1 MSENTNLS
9 KGTGRKGEIVW
20 LDPASLKPYPNN
32 PRNNKKAIDAV
43 AESIKRFGFNVP
55 ITVDEDMVVATGHT
69 RLEAAKRLGL
79 TKVPVIV
86 LRDLSE
92 EEIKAWRLADNKTA
106 ELATWDEKKLKLEIE
121 GLTGIDLSL
130 FGFKADGSISDVK
143 EDGYAKAP
151 PKKPKSKYGQIYRL
165 GNHRLMCGDST
176 KHEDMKALMAGE
188 EADCVMTDPPYN
200 VCYEGE
206 AGTIMNDA
214 MSVSQFSEFLEAA
227 CRTMALHLK
236 KGGAIYLW
244 YASRYDGLTQEAMRR
259 CGMPPRETLIWNK
272 SQFTIG
278 RQDYQWKH
286 EPCLYGWKEGAP
298 HYFINDRG
306 YCTVI
311 EEKAREYEAMT
322 KAQLIKAVRDLLK
335 VDAIPTTIINEDK
348 PTASKEH
355 PTMKPVRLLARL
367 IANSTRPGELVL
379 DSFGGSGSTLIA
391 CEQLGRRA
399 NLMELDPKYVDVIID
414 RYEKL
419 TGQKAELIASI

>member
-1 MSENTNLS
+1 MSETTDLS

-20 LDPASLKPYPNN
+20 LDPAALKPYPNN

-86 LRDLSE
+86 LHDLSE

-143 EDGYAKAP
+143 EDGYTKAP
-151 PKKPKSKYGQIYRL
+151 PKKPKAKYGQIYRL

-176 KHEDMKALMAGE
+176 KNEDMKALMAGE

-236 KGGAIYLW
+236 KGGGGP
-244 YASRYDGLTQEAMRR
+244 STSG
-259 CGMPPRETLIWNK
+259 TL
-272 SQFTIG
+272 
-278 RQDYQWKH
+278 R
-286 EPCLYGWKEGAP
+286 A
-298 HYFINDRG
+298 
-306 YCTVI
+306 
-311 EEKAREYEAMT
+311 
-322 KAQLIKAVRDLLK
+322 
-335 VDAIPTTIINEDK
+335 TT
-348 PTASKEH
+348 A
-355 PTMKPVRLLARL
+355 
-367 IANSTRPGELVL
+367 
-379 DSFGGSGSTLIA
+379 
-391 CEQLGRRA
+391 
-399 NLMELDPKYVDVIID
+399 
-414 RYEKL
+414 
-419 TGQKAELIASI
+419 

>member
-1 MSENTNLS
+1 MNETTPQA
-9 KGTGRKGEIVW
+9 KGARGSHEIIW
-20 LDPASLKPYPNN
+20 LDPAQLKPYPNN
-32 PRNNKKAIDAV
+32 PRRNARAIDAV

-69 RLEAAKRLGL
+69 RLEAAKRLGIA
-79 TKVPVIV
+79 KVPVII
-86 LRDLSE
+86 LKGLSE
-92 EEIKAWRLADNKTA
+92 EEIRAWRLADNKTA
-106 ELATWDEKKLKLEIE
+106 ELATWDEKKLRLELE
-121 GLTGIDLSL
+121 GLTGIDLTA
-130 FGFKADGSISDVK
+130 FGFKADGSISDVR
-143 EDGYAKAP
+143 DDNYSKAP
-151 PKKPKSKYGQIYRL
+151 PKKPKSKRGQIYRL
-165 GNHRLMCGDST
+165 GRHRLMCGDST
-176 KHEDMKALMAGE
+176 DPDDMRALMGDE
-188 EADCVMTDPPYN
+188 LADAIMTDPPYN
-200 VCYEGE
+200 IAYEGE
-206 AGTIMNDA
+206 AGTLMNDA
-214 MSVSQFSEFLEAA
+214 LSEPEFRNLLSGAIGE
-227 CRTMALHLK
+227 MARHVK
-236 KGGAIYLW
+236 QGGAYYLW
-244 YASRYDGLTQEAMRR
+244 YASRYDGLTQAVLREN
-259 CGMPPRETLIWNK
+259 GLTPREQLIWNK

-306 YCTVI
+306 FSTVL
-311 EEKAREYEAMT
+311 EEKAKDIDGM
-322 KAQLIKAVRDLLK
+322 KAPELRKLIKDLLK
-335 VDAIPTTIINEDK
+335 RDGMPVTVVNEDK

-419 TGQKAELIASI
+419 TGQKAELITAI